1 MTDNLPALLGS
12 PSVEKF
18 PATVDTELEFLS
30 QARKLLDSGFPDHSL
45 LDIWNAAIHN
55 LRRRVETYGIDL
67 FISAVKDEPGRKKYD
82 KDGETLNERW
92 NGVDEL
98 TLINGS
104 TKLGVL
110 NKKAGKSLEMI
121 NWMRNHASPAHA
133 SDSKVEAED
142 VYGLA
147 LILQKNLFESEMP
160 DPGHSPSGLF
170 EPIKNSE
177 LTGENLIILKDQI
190 KAFKQGDIRITFGFL
205 LDMICKG
212 ESPSRDNAEKL
223 FPEAWEKANDDLK
236 KSAGQRYHSYLLDPE
251 SDTSDDKG
259 AKIRVLETLVQV
271 EGIKYIPD
279 AARASLYRHA
289 VKQLAKAKDTAYGWT
304 DEEKA
309 AKALA
314 QFGPFVPSIAFE
326 DVYQEILAVWAGN
339 YWGRSSAHATLK
351 PFIDALNSN
360 QLMALARLYKDNERA
375 NSELFQ
381 KKPKAKALSLLDY
394 IQSKLT
400 IQASIDEIDQIKKEI
415 ESMQYA

>member
-1 MTDNLPALLGS
+1 MSNNLPVLLQD
-12 PSVEKF
+12 PSQGNF

-30 QARKLLDSGFPDHSL
+30 QARKLLDAGFPDHSL
-45 LDIWNAAIHN
+45 LDIWNAAVHN

-67 FISAVKDEPGRKKYD
+67 FISAVKDEAGRKKYD

-92 NGVDEL
+92 SGVDEL
-98 TLINGS
+98 TLINGA

-133 SDSKVEAED
+133 SDSKVETED
-142 VYGLA
+142 VFALA

-170 EPIKNSE
+170 DPIKASE
-177 LTGENLIILKDQI
+177 LTEENLHLLKDQI
-190 KAFKQGDIRITFGFL
+190 RAFKQADIRITFGFL
-205 LDMICKG
+205 MDMICKG
-212 ESPSRDNAEKL
+212 EAPSHSNASKL
-223 FPEAWEKANDDLK
+223 FPEAWEKANEDLK
-236 KSAGQRYHSYLLDPE
+236 KSAGQRYHSYMLEPD

-259 AKIRVLETLVQV
+259 AKIRVLEILVQV
-271 EGIKYIPD
+271 GGVKFIPD

-289 VKQLAKAKDTAYGWT
+289 VKQLAKAKDTAYGWG

-314 QFGPFVPSIAFE
+314 QFGPHVPSIAFE

-339 YWGRSSAHATLK
+339 YWGRSAAYVTLK
-351 PFIDALNSN
+351 PFIDDLNSN
-360 QLMALARLYKDNERA
+360 QLMALARMFKENERT

-381 KKPKAKALSLLDY
+381 SKPKAKAKALLDD
-394 IQSKLT
+394 IKAKLT
-400 IQASIDEIDQIKKEI
+400 IQASIDEIDEIKAAI
-415 ESMQYA
+415 SAM